1 MSEIQVGGG
10 GGTAILY
17 HVRIRGKIYGPY
29 PIQKLQDLAKK
40 SVVSRIN
47 QVSVDGGN
55 SWQPASE
62 FTEIFEAAAVQV
74 VIPVQQAGVG
84 QVGVAAQGPAG
95 PLQATSAEIPW
106 YYLINGQKHGPTT
119 LSQLQMMVS
128 TGTLNSADYACQ
140 EGAADWS
147 RVDMVPELMSII
159 RGSGGG
165 GGGTKK
171 EGAELSGRVK
181 KAFKASRPW
190 TMMMAILAFISAGV
204 LLLFGILLFFS
215 GPSDDGVMG
224 MMSIESFGQLAND
237 ELGTTIILIAVG
249 AIFAALAS
257 TLGGV
262 MLLLHSGKIPVF
274 VREATEK
281 RLAPVG
287 ESLSHVWLVQAIVA
301 TVCLVSFTVFV
312 ILIMTKT
319 LVVIFVW
326 P

>member
-84 QVGVAAQGPAG
+84 QVGVAVQGAAG

-147 RVDMVPELMSII
+147 RVDMVPELMSVI
-159 RGSGGG
+159 RGAGGGGGSGGG
-165 GGGTKK
+165 AKTRRQRWQN
-171 EGAELSGRVK
+171 EWLTPSWNHAHGRC
-181 KAFKASRPW
+181 S
-190 TMMMAILAFISAGV
+190 LAF
-204 LLLFGILLFFS
+204 
-215 GPSDDGVMG
+215 
-224 MMSIESFGQLAND
+224 
-237 ELGTTIILIAVG
+237 
-249 AIFAALAS
+249 
-257 TLGGV
+257 
-262 MLLLHSGKIPVF
+262 
-274 VREATEK
+274 
-281 RLAPVG
+281 
-287 ESLSHVWLVQAIVA
+287 
-301 TVCLVSFTVFV
+301 
-312 ILIMTKT
+312 
-319 LVVIFVW
+319 
-326 P
+326 

>member
-1 MSEIQVGGG
+1 
-10 GGTAILY
+10 
-17 HVRIRGKIYGPY
+17 
-29 PIQKLQDLAKK
+29 
-40 SVVSRIN
+40 
-47 QVSVDGGN
+47 
-55 SWQPASE
+55 
-62 FTEIFEAAAVQV
+62 
-74 VIPVQQAGVG
+74 
-84 QVGVAAQGPAG
+84 
-95 PLQATSAEIPW
+95 
-106 YYLINGQKHGPTT
+106 
-119 LSQLQMMVS
+119 MMVS
-128 TGTLNSADYACQ
+128 TGTLNPADYACQ

-159 RGSGGG
+159 RGAGIGGGGSGGG
-165 GGGTKK
+165 GENKP
-171 EGAELSGRVK
+171 GAELSGRVK
-181 KAFKASRPW
+181 NAFKASRPW

>member
-10 GGTAILY
+10 GGSAILY

-29 PIQKLQDLAKK
+29 PIEKLQDLAKK

-128 TGTLNSADYACQ
+128 TGTLNPADYACQ

-147 RVDMVPELMSII
+147 RVDMVPELMSVI
-159 RGSGGG
+159 RGAGGGGGSGGG
-165 GGGTKK
+165 SEDKKAAVAKRVVNAFVESRAWTLFLGILILVYAALLLTLGIWVLAAGSEGGRGGG
-171 EGAELSGRVK
+171 
-181 KAFKASRPW
+181 F
-190 TMMMAILAFISAGV
+190 AIGMGITWMVSAIVWG
-204 LLLFGILLFFS
+204 
-215 GPSDDGVMG
+215 
-224 MMSIESFGQLAND
+224 
-237 ELGTTIILIAVG
+237 VG
-249 AIFAALAS
+249 AM
-257 TLGGV
+257 
-262 MLLLHSGKIPVF
+262 MLIQHSGTLRRF
-274 VREATEK
+274 ASDGSEK
-281 RLAPVG
+281 KLVIVA
-287 ESLSHVWLVQAIVA
+287 ESLARFWLYVSIVAIVY
-301 TVCLVSFTVFV
+301 
-312 ILIMTKT
+312 LIMTIT
-319 LVVIFVW
+319 GLILILAGTIS
-326 P
+326 PMRYY